1 MKAPDTIAILGLG
14 EAGTAL
20 ATGLRDGVDWCDGAG
35 DVLAVDIAL
44 DEGARGATIRARA
57 EALRVPIYKDYGQF
71 LAGAD
76 LVISVVTGVQAMGA
90 VTAARPHL
98 KLGAVFL
105 DFNTVTR
112 EMAIANAAVLKDSGA
127 DYVDVAVMG
136 MFYNFGYRAPL
147 LLAGP
152 RAAAVGAW
160 MTAAGFEITV
170 LSERIGDASAVKML
184 RSIVMKGLEA
194 LGVECLVAAEAQGL
208 RLEVLDC
215 LADLDNVSFAEFVGK
230 LVTTHMVHAERRLE
244 EMALVSQTLREN
256 GFEPVMTEAIRR
268 VHTRTIESGA
278 IATDGIVPELGAA
291 LKTLTERAMRPRSGD

>member
-1 MKAPDTIAILGLG
+1 MPSSGWG